1 MFSLLTRAGNQLLRP
16 RRGLFLCCLAL
27 LLALDDNARW
37 HFALDSMRASAPS
50 DPDGTDGEEA
60 LVKHAQHPGVHRRGT
75 RRKGQPVP
83 TPREPALA
91 LLTTHD
97 SSSVLPRRSPPLRSP
112 SAVHVLVSP
121 LRC

>member
-75 RRKGQPVP
+75 RRKGQPA
-83 TPREPALA
+83 PALT
-91 LLTTHD
+91 LLATRG
-97 SSSVLPRRSPPLRSP
+97 SSLTPPRHCPPLRSP
-112 SAVHVLVSP
+112 SAVHALVSP